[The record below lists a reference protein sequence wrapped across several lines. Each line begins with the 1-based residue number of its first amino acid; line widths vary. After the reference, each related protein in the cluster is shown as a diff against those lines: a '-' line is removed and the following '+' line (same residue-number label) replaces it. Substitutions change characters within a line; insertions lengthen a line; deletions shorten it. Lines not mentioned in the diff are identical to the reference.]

1 MSDDKCTCG
10 QIKYMVAL
18 LFSPVY
24 CIYLIKSSW
33 IMRHREQNV
42 IPLRKKKID
51 NIRKEKKG
59 NGSILCRLCK
69 SITR

>member
-10 QIKYMVAL
+10 QIKYMIAL

-24 CIYLIKSSW
+24 CIYLIKSSC

-42 IPLRKKKID
+42 IPLRKKKLITS
-51 NIRKEKKG
+51 EKKRKG
-59 NGSILCRLCK
+59 TDPYCVDFAK
-69 SITR
+69 A